1 MTKEGKKGGETRSKE
16 KKGMKCVKKEG
27 QDS

>member
-27 QDS
+27 QDC